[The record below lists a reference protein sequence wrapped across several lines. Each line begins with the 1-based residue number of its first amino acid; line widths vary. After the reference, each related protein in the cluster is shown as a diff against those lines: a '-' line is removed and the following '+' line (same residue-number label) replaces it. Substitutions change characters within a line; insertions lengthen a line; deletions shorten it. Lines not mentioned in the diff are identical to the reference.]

1 VAGAGVGVGEGGVG
15 DLDEVGHLELAKC
28 ANRDILV
35 CEDCPMP
42 TRNVSLTDHYD
53 DFIEAGVKSGRFSN
67 ASEVVRVG
75 LSLLEQRDKEYEAR
89 LAWLRGATQEAF
101 DALDRGEGITLSS
114 DEEIDDFVN
123 QAIAEGRAAR
133 NAANGRT

>member
-1 VAGAGVGVGEGGVG
+1 
-15 DLDEVGHLELAKC
+15 
-28 ANRDILV
+28 
-35 CEDCPMP
+35 
-42 TRNVSLTDHYD
+42 VSLTDHYD